1 MPTGHMSLVDLIV
14 EELRRHPEKADE
26 IRAVLEDTCDERL
39 LTTSEAADVLGVHP
53 DTLTRAAREGRC
65 RGAQRAGVKL
75 WRFRSSDL
83 EILPPQLPDIA
94 AVGNGHPTRR
104 PGRSPVASAI
114 AGSA

>member
-53 DTLTRAAREGRC
+53 DTLTRAAREGPAAARSARASSSGGSAPPTWRSFRRSFRTSPPSGTATQ
-65 RGAQRAGVKL
+65 RGARA
-75 WRFRSSDL
+75 
-83 EILPPQLPDIA
+83 A
-94 AVGNGHPTRR
+94 HP
-104 PGRSPVASAI
+104 
-114 AGSA
+114 